1 MEELEELSPFLHQM
15 KEKGDPFKAPQGYF
29 EGLPDQV
36 LARLREE
43 EAPATEPEKSRRPG
57 LSLQGLLDQLGWLLQ
72 PRMALAI
79 SSVLIILV
87 AAWFLLRPNGASST
101 TPDFAALSAEEIQY
115 YIQSNIEDFDEE
127 TLMEV
132 AHEPG
137 NINLIPQDAIETE
150 ELDQYLDQMIDQM
163 DTRELEELF

>member
-43 EAPATEPEKSRRPG
+43 EAPATELGMPR
-57 LSLQGLLDQLGWLLQ
+57 SLQGLLDQLGWLLQ

-87 AAWFLLRPNGASST
+87 AAWFLLRPDGASST
-101 TPDFAALSAEEIQY
+101 TPDFASLSAEEIQN

-150 ELDQYLDQMIDQM
+150 ELDQYLDRMIDQM